1 MSFWRSLGLTREK
14 KSNLEVLGWEW
25 GAVCGFEVI
34 QMLLSL
40 KGECGTGGVQ
50 STDTF

>member
-1 MSFWRSLGLTREK
+1 MWSLEVPGH
-14 KSNLEVLGWEW
+14 LEVLGWEW

-40 KGECGTGGVQ
+40 RGEGGTGGVQ